1 MDALH
6 QNLERVREAADGRDV
21 WAVVKANAYGHGL
34 SNAVKAFAE
43 ADGLATIDICD
54 AAKARA
60 CGWTKRILL
69 LEGFFEQDDIRDLE
83 KYDIGRRSLG
93 LIRGFSVGKVRDD
106 PHHATAFDLFQL
118 RAHRH
123 HFRRN
128 ETQTV
133 HAGIHFD
140 VDSYVL

>member
-83 KYDIGRRSLG
+83 KYDIE
-93 LIRGFSVGKVRDD
+93 IRHEPSGFHSVGSDGGARAVGKDRRLPRDGD
-106 PHHATAFDLFQL
+106 RHALCQ
-118 RAHRH
+118 R
-123 HFRRN
+123 
-128 ETQTV
+128 
-133 HAGIHFD
+133 
-140 VDSYVL
+140 